1 MTDDDLDL
9 DLDLGPETPPVTPRA
24 KPTTREA
31 LKSGVPSAK
40 VMAERKPGVLSRVGS
55 SVSGQLS
62 HISRPNWSFRN
73 FLIVLAVLVALVV
86 LAENWAAVR
95 ISFLGLRLELPKA
108 LAFLLNII
116 LGGALTWFW
125 LRRGVA
131 AGEE

>member
-9 DLDLGPETPPVTPRA
+9 DLEPERPSVTPRA
-24 KPTTREA
+24 KPTTREEA
-31 LKSGVPSAK
+31 KPPAGAPK

-62 HISRPNWSFRN
+62 LISRPNWSFRN

-95 ISFLGLRLELPKA
+95 VSFLGLRLELPKA

-116 LGGALTWFW
+116 LGGALMWFW
-125 LRRGVA
+125 LRRGVPSR
-131 AGEE
+131 EE